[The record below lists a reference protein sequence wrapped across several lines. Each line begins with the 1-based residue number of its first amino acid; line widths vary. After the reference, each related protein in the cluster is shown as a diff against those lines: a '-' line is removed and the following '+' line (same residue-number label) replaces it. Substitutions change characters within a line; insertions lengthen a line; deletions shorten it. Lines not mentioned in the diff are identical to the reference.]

1 MKNRLPV
8 GDQISTFNGRW
19 SFASSTAKNFQAHVT
34 KSVPFYNQCHNL
46 ICEISDFFIH
56 AGSKCL
62 DIGCSTGEL
71 INKLSQR
78 HRKNVKW
85 YGIDAEA
92 DMIKLFKKRKIK
104 NAFLIQKNLNNVN
117 LLKYDFITSIYT
129 LQFVKP
135 SVRQIS
141 FNKIYKALNWG
152 GAFILFEKTR
162 APDARFQDI
171 LTQLYFEY
179 KEKQG
184 FSKIQILNK
193 SKSLKGVLEPF
204 TTKENILLL
213 KRAGFV
219 DIMPIF
225 KWVCFEGFLCIK

>member
-1 MKNRLPV
+1 MKKRLAV
-8 GDQISTFNGRW
+8 GNKISTYNAKW

-34 KSVPFYNQCHNL
+34 KSVPFYEECHNL

-62 DIGCSTGEL
+62 DIGCATGEL
-71 INKLSQR
+71 INQLSQR
-78 HRKNVKW
+78 HSKNVKW

-92 DMIKLFKKRKIK
+92 DMIKIFRKRKIK
-104 NAFLIQKNLNNVN
+104 NAFLIQKQLNHAT
-117 LLKYDFITSIYT
+117 LSRYDFITSVYT
-129 LQFVKP
+129 LQFIKP
-135 SVRQIS
+135 AGRQIS
-141 FNKIYKALNWG
+141 FNKIYKSLNWG

-171 LTQLYFEY
+171 TTQLYFDY

-184 FSKIQILNK
+184 FSKNQILNK

-204 TTKENILLL
+204 TTNENLLLL